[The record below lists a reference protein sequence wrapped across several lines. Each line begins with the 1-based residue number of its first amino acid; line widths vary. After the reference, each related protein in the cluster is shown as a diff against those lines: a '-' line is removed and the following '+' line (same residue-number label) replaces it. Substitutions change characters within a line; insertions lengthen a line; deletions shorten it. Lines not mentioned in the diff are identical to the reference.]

1 MKTKTF
7 ILLSLLICN
16 LLPAQNVKLDIKPH
30 FLGVRADSLFVSMDI
45 SVEIEDMN
53 PKNAVILTPIL
64 TGQDRKILLPAIQL
78 NGKQKQKLY
87 VRNQILRKKK
97 NSKESNTAYL
107 VTGIDDENSRTI
119 AYQTSLPAEQ
129 WMNDAALYLRRTIV
143 RPESEQTLKDT
154 LILAPQYAVLPPN
167 VTATDIPAQEI
178 SATTMSTNSMP
189 SISPTPVN
197 KKLKYKGSYI
207 SPASDD
213 VDIRNQ
219 KELNF
224 NLEEA
229 KIMADINPQMLS
241 LRELY
246 TVALSYADNKTKFYQ
261 IINISVKLYPVHPVA
276 NLNAAAA
283 AIEQGDTKS
292 ASKFLSMALHEG
304 LAYKS
309 CRGVYELMTGN
320 TYEGIRIL
328 KAAKAEG
335 SEEAAYNLNV
345 FFENNK
351 RPYPADTMRYFIT
364 LLILFSCLDGYSQK
378 VAVRLNALP
387 ATDGAFGAGVSYGI
401 GNKSTVE
408 LAGSLRPWKRS
419 EMYVNRYWLIQPEYK
434 YWTCQK
440 FNGFFW
446 GGYLNGAQ
454 FNVGGKKLPFG
465 IFADLK
471 KYRYEG
477 WLIGGGISCG
487 YHWMLN
493 DHWNVETSL
502 GVGYDFIRY
511 KQYNCV
517 RKCAGLRNKGQYH
530 YIGPS
535 KASVS
540 LVYLF

>member
-1 MKTKTF
+1 
-7 ILLSLLICN
+7 
-16 LLPAQNVKLDIKPH
+16 
-30 FLGVRADSLFVSMDI
+30 
-45 SVEIEDMN
+45 
-53 PKNAVILTPIL
+53 
-64 TGQDRKILLPAIQL
+64 
-78 NGKQKQKLY
+78 
-87 VRNQILRKKK
+87 
-97 NSKESNTAYL
+97 
-107 VTGIDDENSRTI
+107 
-119 AYQTSLPAEQ
+119 
-129 WMNDAALYLRRTIV
+129 
-143 RPESEQTLKDT
+143 
-154 LILAPQYAVLPPN
+154 
-167 VTATDIPAQEI
+167 
-178 SATTMSTNSMP
+178 
-189 SISPTPVN
+189 
-197 KKLKYKGSYI
+197 
-207 SPASDD
+207 
-213 VDIRNQ
+213 
-219 KELNF
+219 
-224 NLEEA
+224 
-229 KIMADINPQMLS
+229 
-241 LRELY
+241 
-246 TVALSYADNKTKFYQ
+246 
-261 IINISVKLYPVHPVA
+261 
-276 NLNAAAA
+276 
-283 AIEQGDTKS
+283 
-292 ASKFLSMALHEG
+292 
-304 LAYKS
+304 
-309 CRGVYELMTGN
+309 
-320 TYEGIRIL
+320 
-328 KAAKAEG
+328 
-335 SEEAAYNLNV
+335 
-345 FFENNK
+345 
-351 RPYPADTMRYFIT
+351 MRYFIT
-364 LLILFSCLDGYSQK
+364 LLILFGCLDGYSQK

-540 LVYLF
+540 LVYLFQREEQYEKYMESLVFKTKKDLFSDSTQIPYYPMESLSVGTWWNEQE